1 MKNIDLYQKAHLL
14 VAAIRILEY
23 RHQSPPATEAVCKFL
38 EISAEEGG
46 IYFRKLQDAG
56 ILQFIESPQGIRVS
70 ILDHLRIEE
79 IPRGVTESNLD
90 KELKN
95 FQTARKGFVKEIE
108 SFRSVQEEKKKKMF
122 AELEKK
128 LKGQTTGL
136 QQ

>member
-1 MKNIDLYQKAHLL
+1 MKDLDLYQKAHLL

-23 RHQSPPATEAVCKFL
+23 QHQSPPATEAVCKFL
-38 EISAEEGG
+38 GISVEEGG
-46 IYFRKLQDAG
+46 IFFRKLHDTG

-70 ILDHLRIEE
+70 ILDHIKIEE
-79 IPRGVTESNLD
+79 IPRGATESNLD

-95 FQTARKGFVKEIE
+95 FQTTRKGFAKEIE

-128 LKGQTTGL
+128 LKGQVTGY
-136 QQ
+136 